1 MFKVLSILL
10 VFLATLTNYTPFIPI
25 IFLLTVIIFIK
36 KISFKV
42 SELLIYLSLLVA
54 ALVDFMRVATSSFQD
69 IEYNHIIALWF
80 SITFFF
86 LLLTIYKKEYN
97 RDIFNYA
104 VKVALVIHVSFWIIQ
119 VFSLYAFS
127 YHIDPILL
135 FKGYEQRIWGPEL
148 FGITI
153 YRASGFANEP
163 SGYAIGIA
171 PLIYLYNI
179 YQKKIT
185 KLISLSLLTMIL
197 TFSPLSW
204 ILVFGFLGF
213 VFIQKDNFSVKKL
226 FKTLIILS
234 PLLYLII
241 EYIMW
246 RFGDGEDASLDV
258 RTRAIDWLFSQNEVR
273 QLFGS
278 GFGINDYGGLIAD
291 STLYFNLFFT
301 YGIFSTIFFFFPLF
315 LTKWDLKK
323 ASYIYI
329 LFLAK
334 YHFYFIIL
342 WFLFAGTKINTIKK
356 EKSSYKE

>member
-1 MFKVLSILL
+1 VFKVLSILL

-69 IEYNHIIALWF
+69 IEYNHIVALWF
-80 SITFFF
+80 SISFFF

-135 FKGYEQRIWGPEL
+135 FKGYKQRIWGPEL

-153 YRASGFANEP
+153 HRASGFANEP
-163 SGYAIGIA
+163 SGYAITVA
-171 PLIYLYNI
+171 PLIYLYYL
-179 YQKKIT
+179 YQQKIT

-204 ILVFGFLGF
+204 ILVFGFLFF
-213 VFIQKDNFSVKKL
+213 VAFQKGNLSLKGAIKTFIL
-226 FKTLIILS
+226 LS
-234 PLLYLII
+234 PLLYLIT
-241 EYIMW
+241 EYLLW
-246 RFGDGEDASLDV
+246 RFGDGEDASLG
-258 RTRAIDWLFSQNEVR
+258 VR
-273 QLFGS
+273 QNAINWLVMQDETRQLLGS
-278 GFGINDYGGLIAD
+278 GFGLNDYGGLVAD
-291 STLYFNLFFT
+291 TSVYFNLFFT
-301 YGIFSTIFFFFPLF
+301 YGIFSVIFFIFPLV
-315 LTKWDLKK
+315 LTKRDFRKV
-323 ASYIYI
+323 SYIYV

-334 YHFYFIIL
+334 YHFYFLIL

-356 EKSSYKE
+356 EKV